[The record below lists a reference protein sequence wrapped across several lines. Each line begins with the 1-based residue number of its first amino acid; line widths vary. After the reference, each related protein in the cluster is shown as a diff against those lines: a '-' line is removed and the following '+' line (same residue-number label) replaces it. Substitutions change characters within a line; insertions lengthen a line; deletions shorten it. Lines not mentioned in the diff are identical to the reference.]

1 LWKEFF
7 FWVLIFQ
14 LNSFMSLCFCVTFV
28 RKVPLHPQQQPNS
41 CCPTPPPLEHL
52 HCAQKQIA
60 SMQFCCETRAMSS
73 FGGGAQASSSATLGK
88 RIQVVARVRKELTG
102 ETIDSD
108 LNVSGNGCKI
118 TLVPPAKSKSDRRT
132 EFLFDDVFVPDC
144 RPEDL

>member
-1 LWKEFF
+1 
-7 FWVLIFQ
+7 
-14 LNSFMSLCFCVTFV
+14 
-28 RKVPLHPQQQPNS
+28 
-41 CCPTPPPLEHL
+41 
-52 HCAQKQIA
+52 
-60 SMQFCCETRAMSS
+60 MSS